1 MKRRFKLLAKRR
13 FGDYRNRFFFR
24 SQIYGFYIFFKKFI
38 KKSSQ
43 IRNFRILEP
52 LVDFI
57 FNFEFCNL
65 GLKTFKK
72 LSLKRICMERELSE
86 SF

>member
-13 FGDYRNRFFFR
+13 LGDYRNMVFAR
-24 SQIYGFYIFFKKFI
+24 SQIYGFYIFSKNNI

-43 IRNFRILEP
+43 IQNFRILQP

-57 FNFEFCNL
+57 LNA
-65 GLKTFKK
+65 
-72 LSLKRICMERELSE
+72 I
-86 SF
+86 